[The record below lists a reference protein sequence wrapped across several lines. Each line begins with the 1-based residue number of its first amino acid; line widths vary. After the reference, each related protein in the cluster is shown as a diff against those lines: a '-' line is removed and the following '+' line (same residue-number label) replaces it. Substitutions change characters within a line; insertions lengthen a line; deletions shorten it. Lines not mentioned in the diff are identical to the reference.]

1 MPGTGGRYAAPFT
14 PTLMEPYVKRTLA
27 AVFLACGLA
36 TVAVPS
42 AQALPPCGR
51 GIDVNCSTGT
61 GSCRVWV
68 GQLYTCVV

>member
-1 MPGTGGRYAAPFT
+1 M
-14 PTLMEPYVKRTLA
+14 KRTLA

-36 TVAVPS
+36 AVTAPT